1 MRIRKL
7 MLGLLFLFLMPMLTG
22 CFGSA
27 APPAAEVDAG
37 VLVLAESD
45 LASGATLR
53 LNGTWE
59 FYWNRLLSHA
69 EIQGAE
75 ADLLAVVPSTWDR
88 YAIAG
93 QRLPGQGCAT
103 YRLQVQTDLT
113 PGSTLGL
120 RVYPMS
126 SAYRLYV
133 NESLVAA
140 NGQVSPDA
148 AGEVG
153 EYRPQSVFFNT
164 PDAEFDLILQVSNYH
179 YARGGFWYGMSL
191 GDPAAV
197 LRLHDSVMGK
207 EIFLLGALAII
218 MSLFLAV
225 YLLQRELKYALYFS
239 LLCGTLLIASDMVGQ
254 FVLLRPFPGV
264 SLNAV
269 ILLWYSA
276 TSWAA
281 FLFVQLMH
289 ELFPSRFSGVVSRA
303 CLAIALLAQVLCLL
317 TPPGFYTRF
326 AQFGNLIDTLAIML
340 AVAIVAI
347 GIRQGQGDGWLH
359 IVSMAIALAAY
370 LHDVLYWTN
379 RLTGGLGEMIYIGLF
394 LMLLLQMII
403 LARRVKSFHQ
413 REKAAELA
421 ALQAQIKPHF
431 LFNTLN
437 SFISISRYDMDKA
450 RALIYDFS
458 NYLRRS
464 FDFRGLSQFVPLGH
478 EVELAKAYLQIE
490 QARFEERITVE
501 FEVTADLDLQVPILM
516 LQPLIE
522 NAVIHGILPR
532 PEGGRVSVSIARRD
546 QNLCFSIKDDG
557 VGMGAGLPARKASDD
572 RQGVGLANIDQRLR
586 RLFHRG
592 LQVTSQP
599 GKGTEIAWSIPLNRK
614 EAGL

>member
-7 MLGLLFLFLMPMLTG
+7 ILGLLVLALLLTG
-22 CFGSA
+22 CSRSD
-27 APPAAEVDAG
+27 APQVMEADEG
-37 VLVLAESD
+37 VLVLPTSN
-45 LASGATLR
+45 LASFGTVR
-53 LNGTWE
+53 LNGDWE

-69 EIQGAE
+69 EILGE
-75 ADLLAVVPSTWDR
+75 EPDILAAVPNTWDR

-93 QRLPGQGCAT
+93 QRLPGQGHAT
-103 YRLQVQTDLT
+103 YRLRVQTDQP
-113 PGSTLGL
+113 PGSMLGL
-120 RVYPMS
+120 RIYPMS

-133 NESLVAA
+133 NEQLVAV
-140 NGQVSPDA
+140 NGQVSTDP

-153 EYRPQSVFFNT
+153 EYLPQAVVFNT
-164 PDAEFDLILQVSNYH
+164 PAAGFDLVLQVSNYH

-239 LLCGTLLIASDMVGQ
+239 LLCGTLLVASDMVGQ
-254 FVLLRPFPGV
+254 FILLRPFPGV
-264 SLNAV
+264 SLDAV

-281 FLFVQLMH
+281 FLFVRLMH
-289 ELFPSRFSGVVSRA
+289 ELFPSRFSGAVSRA
-303 CLAIALLAQVLCLL
+303 WLAIALLAQALCLF
-317 TPPGFYTRF
+317 TPPSFYTRF
-326 AQFGNLIDTLAIML
+326 AQFGNLIDTLAVVL
-340 AVAIVAI
+340 ALAIVAI
-347 GIRQGQGDGWLH
+347 GIRQGQVDGWLH
-359 IVSMAIALAAY
+359 IISMAIALAAY

-379 RLTGGLGEMIYIGLF
+379 RLTGGLGEMIYVGLF

-403 LARRVKSFHQ
+403 LARRVKSFKE
-413 REKAAELA
+413 RERAAELA

-450 RALIYDFS
+450 RELIYDFS

-464 FDFRGLSQFVPLGH
+464 FDFRGLSQFVPLRH

-490 QARFEERITVE
+490 QARFEERISVE

-522 NAVIHGILPR
+522 NAVIHGILPK
-532 PEGGRVSVSIARRD
+532 PEGGRVCVFVTRQEQA
-546 QNLCFSIKDDG
+546 LCFRIKDDG
-557 VGMGAGLPARKASDD
+557 IGMVEERPAQAGIED

-586 RLFHRG
+586 RLFGRG
-592 LQVTSQP
+592 LRVQSEP
-599 GKGTEIAWSIPLNRK
+599 GKGTEITWSIPVNGQG
-614 EAGL
+614 AGQ